1 MKIIFMGTPE
11 FASVILEE
19 LNKKYEISLVVSQ
32 PDKEVGRKRIL
43 TNPPVI
49 SKAKELGL
57 KYFQP
62 KKIKE
67 EYDVIINENADMIVT
82 AAYGQIVPDVVLN
95 SVKKAINVHASLLPK
110 YRGGAPIQRAII
122 NGDKKTGVSIIEM
135 VSKLDAGVI
144 YATKDIDILPSD
156 NNTTMFE
163 KLALLGRDL
172 LIDSIEDI
180 YSGKN
185 KGIPQDESKVVFSP
199 NIKREEEKLDFNDTA
214 INLFNKIRGL
224 ALEPGAY
231 ASINGENIKIY
242 SSEIVEYNGGEQAG
256 TILSLKKEILVKT
269 SDKALRLLLIKPS
282 GKKTMQS
289 KDFVNGQKLLN
300 IGDIFD

>member
-67 EYDVIINENADMIVT
+67 EYGAIINENADMIVT

-144 YATKDIDILPSD
+144 YASKDIDILPSD
-156 NNTTMFE
+156 NNTTMFY

-172 LIDSIEDI
+172 LLDSIEDI

-185 KGIPQDESKVVFSP
+185 KGIPQDEMQVVFSP

-231 ASINGENIKIY
+231 ATINGENIKIY
-242 SSEIVEYNGGEQAG
+242 SSEIVEYNGGDEAG

-282 GKKTMQS
+282 GKNTMQS

>member
-163 KLALLGRDL
+163 KLALLGRNL

-199 NIKREEEKLDFNDTA
+199 NIKREEEKLDFNDTS

>member
-19 LNKKYEISLVVSQ
+19 LNKKYEIALVVSQ

-67 EYDVIINENADMIVT
+67 DYEPIIKENADMIIT
-82 AAYGQIVPDVVLN
+82 AAYGQIVPDIVLN

-122 NGDKKTGVSIIEM
+122 NGDKKSGVSIIEM

-144 YATKDIDILPSD
+144 YSIKDIDILNSD
-156 NNTTMFE
+156 NNTTMFQ
-163 KLALLGRDL
+163 KLSILGRDL
-172 LIDSIEDI
+172 LLDSIEDI

-231 ASINGENIKIY
+231 ATINGENIKIY
-242 SSEIVEYNGGEQAG
+242 SSEIVEYSSQSKPG

-282 GKKTMQS
+282 GKNMMQS
-289 KDFVNGQKLLN
+289 RDFVNGQKLLN

>member
-82 AAYGQIVPDVVLN
+82 AAYGQIVPDVVIN

>member
-82 AAYGQIVPDVVLN
+82 TAYGQIVPDVVLN

-144 YATKDIDILPSD
+144 YATKNIDILPSD

>member
-144 YATKDIDILPSD
+144 YATKNIDILPSD

>member
-163 KLALLGRDL
+163 KLAFLGRDL

-199 NIKREEEKLDFNDTA
+199 NIKREEEKLDFNDTS
-214 INLFNKIRGL
+214 INLFDKIRGL

>member
-231 ASINGENIKIY
+231 AAINGENIKIY